1 MVRVGVVGGLE
12 ASERETRCSCL
23 VVMVRTLTSC
33 CQSLLL
39 AEEITEAQ
47 KMYMLLLAPA
57 MRKQSE
63 PKPET
68 MA

>member
-1 MVRVGVVGGLE
+1 MRVGVVGALE
-12 ASERETRCSCL
+12 GSERETRCSCL

-33 CQSLLL
+33 CQSLLR
-39 AEEITEAQ
+39 AGEITEAQ
-47 KMYMLLLAPA
+47 KMYILLLAPA

-63 PKPET
+63 PKLET